1 MERQKFHIYC
11 DESSQ
16 TAHRYTMIGATFCRA
31 DAAPV
36 VAAKINETISSH
48 AGNEPT
54 ELKWT
59 KIKKHNLSLYKD
71 VAADC
76 FEFMDAKM
84 LHYRCLV
91 IDGSKA
97 NHRVF
102 SDGDK
107 ELGFVKFEFWLLY
120 SFVQKFGD
128 GVDYCAFIDE
138 RNTRFEPETTQ
149 CILNNK
155 AKTDF
160 SRRRDPFKSVKYL
173 DFQEEQANSSR

>member
-16 TAHRYTMIGATFCRA
+16 TAHRYTVIGATLCRA
-31 DAAPV
+31 DAAPAI
-36 VAAKINETISSH
+36 AAKLNESSH
-48 AGNEPT
+48 IGQEPT

-71 VAADC
+71 IAAVSFQC
-76 FEFMDAKM
+76 MDAKM

-107 ELGFVKFEFWLLY
+107 ELGFAKFEFLLLY

-128 GVDYCAFIDE
+128 GVDYCVFLDE
-138 RNTRFEPETTQ
+138 RNTRFEPEATK
-149 CILNNK
+149 CILK
-155 AKTDF
+155 
-160 SRRRDPFKSVKYL
+160 
-173 DFQEEQANSSR
+173 